1 MVGGK
6 QRIRQRNV
14 ITSKTKVA
22 ANRTE
27 VLNDAHGEAGVRGF
41 IKRNIT
47 PARRSANGRRSAE
60 QAFCDPRYAGEG
72 SREARVRGTG
82 KGAGGE

>member
-1 MVGGK
+1 MVGGR
-6 QRIRQRNV
+6 QRNGVRQRNV
-14 ITSKTKVA
+14 VTSKTSKAA

-47 PARRSANGRRSAE
+47 PERRSANTGRREA
-60 QAFCDPRYAGEG
+60 CV
-72 SREARVRGTG
+72 REFIKRSITPERRCATR
-82 KGAGGE
+82 